1 LSAIERT
8 VLALLPTPLSVAEIA
23 AHLRISDTAA
33 REHIRSVYRALRVS
47 SRRTAVWEAQDCG
60 LLP

>member
-1 LSAIERT
+1 

-23 AHLRISDTAA
+23 AHLQIPEAA
-33 REHIRSVYRALRVS
+33 TKEHIRSIYRALRVS
-47 SRRTAVWEAQDCG
+47 SRRTAVWEARDRG